1 MPTKPSTLEQG
12 TAMNHAFSWLRRT
25 RFGVSVAAAL
35 CTALLIAWS
44 IALVISQ
51 HSGRVGAPAA
61 VVLMVAPVA
70 FARRSP
76 VLVAAILVAATLV
89 NNLFFGHLVRCGPA
103 LPAAF
108 YVAYVVAATTTGRQR
123 WWGLGFVLA
132 AVVQQ
137 CVWDPKLGASVIA
150 LMAPATL
157 LFFGAGVVVRSR
169 SLLVV
174 ALRDRNA
181 QLVEQRE
188 RTAELA
194 VGADQARIRSELID
208 ELRLQIHDVATTAAL
223 ARAGVVPAA
232 ASLAVIEETGR
243 ATLDRMRD
251 IVGTINSAPTEP
263 EPDLDALQELLRSTT
278 ACDVRLRIE
287 GDPRVLPASIELSSY
302 RIVERLISS
311 LDDNPAARG
320 QVRVT
325 FELDALEILVTGPL
339 AADVDSATRFGGV
352 LDRAAL
358 HGGTVRLAEPDGQLD
373 ARVRLPLVTS
383 HA

>member
-1 MPTKPSTLEQG
+1 M
-12 TAMNHAFSWLRRT
+12 
-25 RFGVSVAAAL
+25 
-35 CTALLIAWS
+35 
-44 IALVISQ
+44 
-51 HSGRVGAPAA
+51 
-61 VVLMVAPVA
+61 
-70 FARRSP
+70 
-76 VLVAAILVAATLV
+76 
-89 NNLFFGHLVRCGPA
+89 
-103 LPAAF
+103 
-108 YVAYVVAATTTGRQR
+108 
-123 WWGLGFVLA
+123 
-132 AVVQQ
+132 
-137 CVWDPKLGASVIA
+137 
-150 LMAPATL
+150 